1 MTTTPVSNSGG
12 QEWPHFKFATAL
24 LCVMAFCATPAIAV
38 EFGDPAGDFSGSWDT
53 TMSYGSVW
61 RTQGQSSSIICT
73 SNGGN
78 SRSCNYDDGTLNY
91 DTGQVSN
98 VLKVLTEVQMNYKNF
113 GFFGRVSGFY
123 DTKADD
129 TQRTDLSS
137 GTKDKVE
144 KRFDWLDSFVYAN
157 FDVGQMPATVR
168 VGKQVVSWGEGTFFP
183 SGLGSLNTFDITKLR
198 GAAVNLKE
206 GLLPV
211 HQVYANISPTDNLT
225 VEAFYQYRWSDTE
238 PDPVGSW
245 FSTNDF
251 AVDGTG
257 RPDPLM
263 LGFGAYSDQGTDW
276 TPLGGFF
283 DPSFQH
289 VPRTGVGTPDDDG
302 QYGLAIRNFFP
313 DLLGGTEFGL
323 YYANYHSRLPV
334 LSGITGTQ
342 TGLGNAAGAATGA
355 GATAAALASGLSF
368 DAAVA
373 QGTIAGVGAA
383 AGLGGDISAE
393 EINSWATVGG
403 NTFLGGGDVGAL
415 AGALVTDQFGKTAQ
429 FYASF
434 PEDIEIYGATFSTDI
449 FGIAWQGEYTYK
461 KDTPLQLDD
470 VELLFAALS
479 PTGALSPAAAG
490 LGAFGQLGLYDVGE
504 TIKGYEEKDVSQF
517 QTTFTYLSDPIL
529 GANVGALVWEG
540 AATYVHDMD
549 SKSSG
554 GPNGWGLRYDAP
566 GTFVS
571 GNANLAG
578 AHFNEYEGAGNFPD
592 DFSWGYR
599 MLARLTYNGLVGSWN
614 VSPSIGFRQDVNGV
628 TPGPGG
634 NFFEGRTTTTLGI
647 NASLQNKW
655 TMDLA
660 WTSFN
665 GGGHHNLVRDR
676 DFLAF
681 SLSLAF

>member
-1 MTTTPVSNSGG
+1 MTTTPVTNFRGLKRPLLKSAAATLCALAISG
-12 QEWPHFKFATAL
+12 
-24 LCVMAFCATPAIAV
+24 PAIAID
-38 EFGDPAGDFSGSWDT
+38 FGNPTDGFSGSWDT
-53 TMSYGSVW
+53 TLSYGSVW
-61 RTQGQSSSIICT
+61 KTQGQSSSIICT
-73 SNGGN
+73 SNGGR
-78 SRSCNYDDGTLNY
+78 SRSCNYDDGILNY

-98 VLKVLTEVQMNYKNF
+98 VLKALTEVQLTYNGAGF
-113 GFFGRVSGFY
+113 FDSVGFFGRVSGFY
-123 DTKADD
+123 DSKADD
-129 TQRTDLSS
+129 TERTDLSS
-137 GTKDKVE
+137 ETKDKVE

-157 FDVGQMPATVR
+157 FDIGEMPTTVR

-206 GLLPV
+206 GILPV
-211 HQVYANISPTDNLT
+211 HQIYANISPTDNLT
-225 VEAFYQYRWSDTE
+225 LEAFYQYRWSDTE

-263 LGFGAYSDQGTDW
+263 LGFGAWSDLGTDW

-302 QYGLAIRNFFP
+302 QYGFAIRNFFP

-323 YYANYHSRLPV
+323 YYAKYNSRLPV
-334 LSGITGTQ
+334 LSGVTGTQ
-342 TGLGNAAGAATGA
+342 AGLGNAIGA
-355 GATAAALASGLSF
+355 GNAAGVTAAALGSGLGF

-373 QGTIAGVGAA
+373 QGTVAGIAA
-383 AGLGGDISAE
+383 AAAAGGDISAAE
-393 EINSWATVGG
+393 LQSWATVGG
-403 NTFLGGGDVGAL
+403 NTYLGGGDVTTLLSAL
-415 AGALVTDQFGKTAQ
+415 GTDQFGKTAE

-461 KDTPLQLDD
+461 KDTPLQTDD

-479 PTGALSPAAAG
+479 PLSAT
-490 LGAFGQLGLYDVGE
+490 LGAFGQLGAFGVGE
-504 TIKGYEEKDVSQF
+504 TITGFREKDVSQF

-540 AATYVHDMD
+540 AATMVHGMN

-554 GPNGWGLRYDAP
+554 GPNGFGLRYDAP

-571 GNANLAG
+571 GNEILSG
-578 AHFNEYEGAGNFPD
+578 AHFGEVENGSNFPD
-592 DFSWGYR
+592 KFSWGYR
-599 MLARLTYNGLVGSWN
+599 MLARLTYNGLIGAWN
-614 VSPSIGFRQDVNGV
+614 VSPSLGFRQDVNGI

-634 NFFEGRTTTTLGI
+634 NFYEGRTTATVGI
-647 NASLQNKW
+647 NAVLQNKW